1 MPQYVELPSGSVQVN
16 TDDENAFFSAFSIS
30 QLSELKNL
38 VEIKILAQEKIRQS
52 FIDEEKRIAEKS
64 IQINQM
70 LADMDARLAE
80 KQKLAEQSS
89 EIVVTKTF

>member
-16 TDDENAFFSAFSIS
+16 TDDETAFFSAFTIP
-30 QLSELKNL
+30 QLAELKNL

-52 FIDEEKRIAEKS
+52 FIAEEKRIAEKS
-64 IQINQM
+64 VQIHQM

-80 KQKLAEQSS
+80 KQKLAEQSG